1 MQNFGKNGG
10 NRQEAAET
18 LALQALAW
26 LAGNEEL
33 FPVFLGATGASA
45 ADIAQD
51 AGNPAFLGSVLDF
64 VLTDDAWVTAFCDAA
79 SFAYD
84 APMLARMALPGG
96 EQINWT

>member
-1 MQNFGKNGG
+1 M

-26 LAGNEEL
+26 LAGNDDL

-45 ADIAQD
+45 SDIAAD
-51 AGNPAFLGSVLDF
+51 AGKPAFLGSVLDF

-79 SFAYD
+79 SLSYD